1 MYIEWPPRGNGFLPD
16 AGHLGGF
23 KGVQVVKPDTAE
35 QRLRIVAFG
44 ASAGGLQAL
53 RPIINAL
60 KPDGETA
67 YLVAHHISPNH
78 PSSLAELLG
87 HKSTLAVIPASQDE
101 LLQPDHV
108 YVCPPGHDMEI
119 AENRIAL
126 MSTAA
131 TKSIAPSI
139 DRLFRSVA
147 DCLGERSTVVI
158 LSGSGSDG
166 TLGAEAVNAYEGT
179 VIAQLPEEALQPGM
193 PEAAINAGFAD
204 LIGSSDEII
213 AWLNNHEHLE
223 ESLAIAK
230 DDSANLAFAA
240 IFQQVVDAT
249 GLDLEQYKE
258 NTLRRQTIR
267 RYRSLGLNSLEQ
279 YVSHL
284 ASHPDELITL
294 QQSYMIS
301 VSSFFRD
308 SAAFETLEK
317 ALRRFV
323 ANKTAGDTIRVW
335 VPACATGEEA
345 YSIAILLA
353 EILGER
359 LGKFEVRIF
368 ATDIDQRALD
378 FARAGTYS
386 TTELATLTLARR
398 QRWFTPEGS
407 GWRINKA
414 IRELCVF
421 SLHDVIAHPP
431 FIKMDLISCRNLLI
445 YFKNEQQIDLINTFH
460 YGLNPD
466 GLLLLGKSESAGFN
480 SRLFEAIDGSHKL
493 YRRRTGVVAQ
503 PARHTRSG
511 VPSPISRPH
520 LVTTTVA
527 PQRQTLVDASLMTIA
542 REYGPPGVLVNAS
555 FEPLHFFGHS
565 QRYFSLPHDHAD
577 FSVFSLCLP
586 RLRSEL
592 KALCYR
598 LTQENLLNLQGLGV
612 DIEIDGEN
620 LRIRPVLR
628 RITQATANDDFAIL
642 ISFDE
647 IPMAGHAIK
656 PGSDRPEDY
665 RTEEVIRLRQ
675 ELADSREHLQAVIEE
690 LEASNEELQSL
701 NEEVQSS
708 SEELQSS
715 NEELQSSNE
724 ELTTLNDELRIKS
737 LEALQ
742 LNTTL
747 NNIQNSLRTSLV
759 VVDHE
764 GRITRY
770 NALATR
776 IFGLVA
782 NDIGQFIYG
791 IPCHLQLPEL
801 RQQVGSVISTGN
813 SFVEQVRQGE
823 FHYLMQ
829 IDPYRNELGQN
840 VGAVLTFSDISDLHR
855 AELATENSEV
865 RFRHIWDASIEGLL
879 VTDADGRMILAN
891 PALEKM
897 FGYAAGELLGNP
909 VEMLIPELLRASH
922 PAHRH
927 DFVSTHK
934 QIRHRALMK
943 DIRGRRRDGSEFFV
957 EISLS
962 SMAVNGEQ
970 YVLASATD
978 ISERKQAENTL
989 RDREFKLGA
998 IIAYS
1003 PSVLSLK
1010 YPDGR
1015 YALANP
1021 NLQKILHRS
1030 ETEIIGKTDL
1040 DLFPPAN
1047 ALALQSNDRR
1057 AINDLTRNSI
1067 EEVMPVDG
1075 QDRLYMSH
1083 IFPIQ
1088 DENGAVLFICRISLD
1103 ITERKAAEL
1112 RLLQSEQRLRLAQD
1126 AAHAGTWEWHLETD
1140 KNFWSDELWSL
1151 YGLEIKSVPASFENW
1166 RNTIHPQ
1173 DRDRVVR
1180 TIAEAAAHSAEFE
1193 TEWQVLLPENEA
1205 PRFLLSRGRPVPGAP
1220 GQSGHY
1226 IGIVLD
1232 ITQRK
1237 LAEIAL
1243 EGHRNQLEL
1252 VVGERTRQLSD
1263 LYNQAPCG
1271 YHTLDASGLF
1281 ISMNDTELAWLGYSR
1296 KEVVGHKRV
1305 LDLLTPD
1312 SYSRFE
1318 ANFANLQSAGYLN
1331 GIEVDFVRKD
1341 GTVLPTLLHAKT
1353 VVDQSGRFSHSL
1365 STIIDNTERKLTES
1379 AWLAARQAADN
1390 ANRAKSAFLANM
1402 SHEIRTPLNAIIGLG
1417 HIMKRGQ
1424 IEAEQAEQLSK
1435 IDGAAQHLLSVIN
1448 DILDLSKI
1456 EADKFVLD
1464 ATDFDISAV
1473 ISRVVSM
1480 LQERASNKGIELK
1493 VEGDAF
1499 NFHVHG
1505 DPTRFTQAILNLA
1518 GNAVKFTD
1526 AGSIT
1531 LRICPQEEKD
1541 DHVLIRVEV
1550 EDSGIGIPAD
1560 VLPRLF
1566 SAFEQGDTSNT
1577 RKYGGTGL
1585 GLTITKRLAELM
1597 GGNAGVTSTEG
1608 SGSTFWFT
1616 AWLKIAQTVVTTAID
1631 LRPTESAECILLRDF
1646 KGSQVLLVED
1656 EPINQEVAMILLD
1669 DAGLSVSLAANGL
1682 EAVAQARQQKFA
1694 LVLMDMQM
1702 PELDGVEATRQ
1713 IRTLPGW
1720 ATVPIIAMTANAF
1733 AEDRARCL
1741 AAGMNDFLPKPFAPE
1756 KLFAI
1761 LLHWLKKQRSD
1772 PKGQ

>member
-1 MYIEWPPRGNGFLPD
+1 MQL
-16 AGHLGGF
+16 
-23 KGVQVVKPDTAE
+23 VKPDTAE

-78 PSSLAELLG
+78 PSSLSELLS
-87 HKSTLAVIPASQDE
+87 HKSTLTVTPASQGE

-108 YVCPPGHDMEI
+108 YVCPPGHDIEL

-126 MSTAA
+126 MPTAA
-131 TKSIAPSI
+131 AKSIAPSI
-139 DRLFRSVA
+139 DRLFRSLV
-147 DCLGERSTVVI
+147 DGQGERTIVVI

-166 TLGAEAVNAYEGT
+166 TLGAEAVNANEGT
-179 VIAQLPEEALQPGM
+179 IIVQLPVEALQPGM
-193 PEAAINAGFAD
+193 PQAAINAGFAD

-213 AWLNNHEHLE
+213 AWLNNRDHLD

-249 GLDLEQYKE
+249 GLDLGQYKE

-284 ASHPDELITL
+284 ASHPEELTTL

-308 SAAFETLEK
+308 IAAFETLEK
-317 ALRRFV
+317 AFRRLV
-323 ANKTAGDTIRVW
+323 ANKTAGDAIRVW
-335 VPACATGEEA
+335 VPACATGEEP

-359 LGKFEVRIF
+359 LDKFEVRIF

-386 TTELATLTLARR
+386 TTELASLELTRR

-407 GWRINKA
+407 GWRIGKA

-445 YFKNEQQIDLINTFH
+445 YFKNEQQSDLINTFH

-480 SRLFEAIDGSHKL
+480 SRLFEAIDGSLKL
-493 YRRRTGVVAQ
+493 YRRRTGVAAQ
-503 PARHTRSG
+503 PARHTRFG

-520 LVTTTVA
+520 LVTAAVT

-555 FEPLHFFGHS
+555 FEPLHFFGRS

-598 LTQENLLNLQGLGV
+598 LTQENLAHLQGLGV

-647 IPMAGHAIK
+647 IPLAGHAIELG
-656 PGSDRPEDY
+656 PELPEDY
-665 RTEEVIRLRQ
+665 RAEEVIRLRQ

-801 RQQVGSVISTGN
+801 RQQVSTVIATGN
-813 SFVEQVRQGE
+813 SSVEQVRQGE

-855 AELATENSEV
+855 AEQAIQNSEV
-865 RFRHIWDASIEGLL
+865 RFSHVWEASLEGLL
-879 VTDADGRMILAN
+879 VADTNGLIVLAN

-897 FGYAAGELLGNP
+897 FGYATGDLLGKP
-909 VEMLIPELLRASH
+909 VEVLIPEVLRKNH
-922 PAHRH
+922 VAHRQA
-927 DFVSTHK
+927 FVSTHE
-934 QIRHRALMK
+934 QTRRSSLVR
-943 DIRGRRRDGSEFFV
+943 DIRGRRRDGSQFFV

-962 SMAVNGEQ
+962 SMVVNGEQ
-970 YVLASATD
+970 YVLASTSD
-978 ISERKQAENTL
+978 VTERKQAEDAL
-989 RDREFKLGA
+989 RDREFKLST

-1003 PSVLSLK
+1003 PSALSLK

-1021 NLQKILHRS
+1021 NLQKILHRP
-1030 ETEIIGKTDL
+1030 EAEIVGKTDL
-1040 DLFPPAN
+1040 DLFPQAN
-1047 ALALQSNDRR
+1047 ALVFQRNDRR
-1057 AINDLTRNSI
+1057 IVNDLTRFSS
-1067 EEVMPVDG
+1067 EEVFPVDG

-1088 DENGAVLFICRISLD
+1088 DENDDVLFICRISLD
-1103 ITERKAAEL
+1103 ITDRKAAEES
-1112 RLLQSEQRLRLAQD
+1112 LQHSEQRLRLAQD
-1126 AAHAGTWEWHLETD
+1126 AAHAGTWEWHLETNE
-1140 KNFWSDELWSL
+1140 NFWSDEIWSL
-1151 YGLEIKSVPASFENW
+1151 YGLEMKSVPASFENW
-1166 RNTIHPQ
+1166 QNTMHPQ

-1180 TIAEAAAHSAEFE
+1180 TIVDAATRSAEFE

-1205 PRFLLSRGRPVPGAP
+1205 PRFLLARGRPVRDAQ
-1220 GQSGHY
+1220 GQPSHY

-1252 VVGERTRQLSD
+1252 VVTERTRQLSD
-1263 LYNQAPCG
+1263 VYNQAPCG

-1296 KEVVGHKRV
+1296 EEVVGHKRV
-1305 LDLLTPD
+1305 ADLLTAD

-1318 ANFANLQSAGYLN
+1318 ANFANLRSAGYLN
-1331 GIEVDFVRKD
+1331 GIEVDFLRKD
-1341 GTVLPTLLHAKT
+1341 GSVLQTLLHAKA
-1353 VVDQSGRFSHSL
+1353 VVDQTGRFSHSL
-1365 STIIDNTERKLTES
+1365 STIIDNTERKLTEK
-1379 AWLAARQAADN
+1379 AWLAARQAADD

-1417 HIMKRGQ
+1417 HIMKRRQ

-1464 ATDFDISAV
+1464 ETDFDISTV
-1473 ISRVVSM
+1473 ITRVVSM
-1480 LQERASNKGIELK
+1480 LQERVSNKGIALK

-1505 DPTRFTQAILNLA
+1505 DPTRFTQAVLNLA

-1531 LRICPQEEKD
+1531 LRICRQEEKD
-1541 DHVLIRVEV
+1541 DRVLVRIEV
-1550 EDSGIGIPAD
+1550 QDSGIGIPAD

-1585 GLTITKRLAELM
+1585 GLTITRRLAELM
-1597 GGNAGVTSTEG
+1597 GGNAGVSSMEG

-1616 AWLKIAQTVVTTAID
+1616 AWLKIARNVTNKAID
-1631 LRPTESAECILLRDF
+1631 LEQTESAECILARDF
-1646 KGSQVLLVED
+1646 QGSHVLLVED
-1656 EPINQEVAMILLD
+1656 EPINQEVAMILLG
-1669 DAGLSVSLAANGL
+1669 DAGLTVSLAANGV

-1713 IRTLPGW
+1713 IRTLPDW
-1720 ATVPIIAMTANAF
+1720 DTVPIIAMTANAF

-1741 AAGMNDFLPKPFAPE
+1741 AAGMNDFLPKPFIPE

-1761 LLHWLKKQRSD
+1761 LLHWLEKQRSD
-1772 PKGQ
+1772 PKVQEHPAK

>member
-1 MYIEWPPRGNGFLPD
+1 MVET
-16 AGHLGGF
+16 
-23 KGVQVVKPDTAE
+23 DTAE
-35 QRLRIVAFG
+35 QPLRIVAFG

-53 RPIINAL
+53 RPIINGL
-60 KPDGETA
+60 EPDGNTA

-78 PSSLAELLG
+78 PSSLAELLRYR
-87 HKSTLAVIPASQDE
+87 STITVVPASHGAS
-101 LLQPDHV
+101 LQPDHV
-108 YVCPPGHDMEI
+108 YVCPPGHDLEVL
-119 AENRIAL
+119 ENRL
-126 MSTAA
+126 VLVA
-131 TKSIAPSI
+131 TNASKSIAPSI
-139 DRLFRSVA
+139 DRLFRSVVESSS
-147 DCLGERSTVVI
+147 ERSVVVI

-166 TLGAEAVNAYEGT
+166 TLGAEAVNAAEGI
-179 VIAQLPEEALQPGM
+179 VIVQLPEEALQPGM
-193 PEAAINAGFAD
+193 PQAAINAGFAD
-204 LIGSSDEII
+204 LIGNCDQII
-213 AWLNNHEHLE
+213 AWLNNLEHLQ
-223 ESLAIAK
+223 SSITIVK
-230 DDSANLAFAA
+230 DDSADQAFAQ
-240 IFQQVVDAT
+240 IFKQVADAT
-249 GLDLEQYKE
+249 GLDLVQYKE

-279 YVSHL
+279 YKNHL
-284 ASHPDELITL
+284 ATHPDELITL
-294 QQSYMIS
+294 QQTFMIS

-308 SAAFETLEK
+308 PEAFDTLEK
-317 ALRRFV
+317 ALRRLV
-323 ANKTAGDTIRVW
+323 ANKVAGDAIRVW
-335 VPACATGEEA
+335 APACATGEEP

-359 LGKFEVRIF
+359 RSKFQVRIF
-368 ATDIDQRALD
+368 ATDIDQRALE

-386 TTELATLTLARR
+386 TAELTPLDTTRR

-414 IRELCVF
+414 LRELCVF

-445 YFKNEQQIDLINTFH
+445 YFKNEQQADLINIFH

-480 SRLFEAIDGSHKL
+480 SRLFDAIDGSQKL
-493 YRRRTGVVAQ
+493 YQRRTGAVAP
-503 PARHTRSG
+503 PARHTRFG
-511 VPSPISRPH
+511 APSPAPRQH
-520 LVTTTVA
+520 LATVA
-527 PQRQTLVDASLMTIA
+527 VTPQRQTLVDASLMTIA

-555 FEPLHFFGHS
+555 FEPLHFFGRS
-565 QRYFSLPHDHAD
+565 QRYFSLPNDHAD

-586 RLRSEL
+586 KLRSEL

-598 LTQENLLNLQGLGV
+598 LIQENMEHLRGAGI
-612 DIEIDGEN
+612 DIEIDGEH

-628 RITQATANDDFAIL
+628 RITQSGVSGGFTFL
-642 ISFDE
+642 INFDE
-647 IPMAGHAIK
+647 IQLTEPAAEHH
-656 PGSDRPEDY
+656 PETPEDH
-665 RTEEVIRLRQ
+665 RAEEVIRLRQ

-737 LEALQ
+737 LEAVQ

-747 NNIQNSLRTSLV
+747 NNIQNSLRTSLI

-764 GRITRY
+764 GRITRH

-801 RQQVGSVISTGN
+801 RQQVSAVIATGN

-829 IDPYRNELGQN
+829 IDPYRNELGEN

-855 AELATENSEV
+855 AEQAIKNSEV
-865 RFRHIWDASIEGLL
+865 RFSHVWEASVEGLL
-879 VTDADGRMILAN
+879 VVDTNGLIVLAN

-897 FGYAAGELLGNP
+897 FGYAADELLGSS
-909 VEMLIPELLRASH
+909 VELLIPDGMRQSH
-922 PAHRH
+922 VAYRQS
-927 DFVSTHK
+927 FVSTYK
-934 QIRHRALMK
+934 QTRHSSLVRN
-943 DIRGRRRDGSEFFV
+943 ICGRCRDGSELFV

-962 SMAVNGEQ
+962 TMEINGEQ
-970 YVLASATD
+970 YVLASASD
-978 ISERKQAENTL
+978 ISERKQAEDAL
-989 RDREFKLGA
+989 RDREFKLSA

-1021 NLQKILHRS
+1021 NLQKILHLS
-1030 ETEIIGKTDL
+1030 EAEIVGKTDF

-1047 ALALQSNDRR
+1047 ALAFQSNDQRV
-1057 AINDLTRNSI
+1057 INDMARQSI
-1067 EEVMPVDG
+1067 EEVVPVDG
-1075 QDRLYMSH
+1075 RDRLYISH
-1083 IFPIQ
+1083 IFPIE
-1088 DENGAVLFICRISLD
+1088 DKGGGLLFICRISLD
-1103 ITERKAAEL
+1103 ITDRKAAEQNL
-1112 RLLQSEQRLRLAQD
+1112 QQSEQRLRLAQD
-1126 AAHAGTWEWHLETD
+1126 AAHAGTWEWYLETNED
-1140 KNFWSDELWSL
+1140 FWSDEIWSL
-1151 YGLEIKSVPASFENW
+1151 YGLEMKSVPASFENW

-1173 DRDRVVR
+1173 DRDRV
-1180 TIAEAAAHSAEFE
+1180 INIISDAATRSAEFE

-1205 PRFLLSRGRPVPGAP
+1205 PRFLLARGRPVRDAQ
-1220 GQSGHY
+1220 GQPSHY

-1243 EGHRNQLEL
+1243 EGHRNQLEI
-1252 VVGERTRQLSD
+1252 VVNERTRQLSD
-1263 LYNQAPCG
+1263 VYNQAPCG
-1271 YHTLDASGLF
+1271 YHTLDDCGLF

-1296 KEVVGHKRV
+1296 EELVGHKRV
-1305 LDLLTPD
+1305 VDLLTPD

-1318 ANFANLQSAGYLN
+1318 GNFTELRNTGYLN

-1341 GTVLPTLLHAKT
+1341 GSVLPALLHAKA
-1353 VVDQSGRFSHSL
+1353 VVDQTGRFSHSL
-1365 STIIDNTERKLTES
+1365 STIIDNTARKLTEK
-1379 AWLAARQAADN
+1379 AWLAARQAADD

-1424 IEAEQAEQLSK
+1424 MKAEQAEQLSK
-1435 IDGAAQHLLSVIN
+1435 IDSAAQHLLSVIN

-1464 ATDFDISAV
+1464 EIDFDISAV
-1473 ISRVVSM
+1473 ITRVVSM
-1480 LQERASNKGIELK
+1480 LQERVSNKGIALK

-1499 NFHVHG
+1499 DFHVHG
-1505 DPTRFTQAILNLA
+1505 DPTRFTQAVLNLT

-1526 AGSIT
+1526 TGSIT
-1531 LRICPQEEKD
+1531 LNICRQEEKD
-1541 DHVLIRVEV
+1541 DRVLVRIEV
-1550 EDSGIGIPAD
+1550 KDSGIGIPAD

-1566 SAFEQGDTSNT
+1566 SAFEQGDASNT

-1616 AWLKIAQTVVTTAID
+1616 AWLKIARNLAKKGID
-1631 LRPTESAECILLRDF
+1631 LEPTESAECILARDF
-1646 KGSQVLLVED
+1646 RGTHVLLVED
-1656 EPINQEVAMILLD
+1656 EPINQEVAMIFLD
-1669 DAGLSVSLAANGL
+1669 DAGLSVSLAKNGV

-1702 PELDGVEATRQ
+1702 PELDGVEATQQ
-1713 IRTLPGW
+1713 IRALPGW
-1720 ATVPIIAMTANAF
+1720 DAVPIIAMTANAF

-1741 AAGMNDFLPKPFAPE
+1741 AAGMNDFLPKPFIPE
-1756 KLFAI
+1756 KFFAM
-1761 LLHWLKKQRSD
+1761 LLHWLEKQRSD
-1772 PKGQ
+1772 QPVP